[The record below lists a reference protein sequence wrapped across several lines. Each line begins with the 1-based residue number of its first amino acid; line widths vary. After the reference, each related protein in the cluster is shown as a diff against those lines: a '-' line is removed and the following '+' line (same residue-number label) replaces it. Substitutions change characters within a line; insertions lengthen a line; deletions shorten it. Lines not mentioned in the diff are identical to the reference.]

1 MVAPLQGLGDLVP
14 GDPPHGEVQDLGKLA
29 LLVRIPGIE
38 YDVKERSRH
47 SKYPGWSFHEQR
59 VARGIPTSSNIFAIA
74 MLSFRNYSNCQL

>member
-29 LLVRIPGIE
+29 SLVRIPGIE

-47 SKYPGWSFHEQR
+47 SK
-59 VARGIPTSSNIFAIA
+59 
-74 MLSFRNYSNCQL
+74 